1 MNRLVALFANKFD
14 KNTEVDLTST
24 VGTVTVTIQEAA
36 EILSWNAETNK
47 LTISASTT
55 LATGKI
61 TISVKVGS
69 TTKTKENVEIK
80 SQINEKQSTVVI
92 GEYATANN
100 WINSTKYLELN
111 IDSSTTAAITNDG
124 ANSGKYYEK
133 GNDWRVYQSETPTI
147 TISSTKKIASVI
159 IYYSADKTGVLIN
172 SDNQIVSGTEVQV
185 DAQEVSFTI
194 GNTGTAKNGLV
205 KITKIVVNYA

>member
-14 KNTEVDLTST
+14 KYTEVDLTST

-92 GEYATANN
+92 GEYATANS
-100 WINSTKYLELN
+100 WTNSTKYLELKL
-111 IDSSTTAAITNDG
+111 DSSTTINLTGTN
-124 ANSGKYYEK
+124 NTGKYYTT
-133 GNDWRVYQSETPTI
+133 GNEWRVYQNENPTI
-147 TISSTKKIASVI
+147 TISSTKTIASIV
-159 IYYSADKTGVLIN
+159 IYYNIGNTGVLVNGETKIT
-172 SDNQIVSGTEVQV
+172 SGTKFQV
-185 DAQEVSFTI
+185 NGSSVVFNV
-194 GNTGTAKNGLV
+194 GNTGTAKNGQV